1 MTKHHRRMGAVAI
14 GALLAP
20 PLISLWAS
28 PLASADPTTD
38 VTVGP
43 ADLSYTFGPD
53 TLTINP
59 TDFAFDNY
67 ISTSSYDLDIY
78 DPDGLTS
85 KTYDAVI
92 TDPGKF
98 QLTLGD
104 NDGTITHDLVFNP
117 ANFTSTDPG
126 VTAIG
131 GAVSGAA
138 AAASTDLT
146 TVTDLQYELGPD
158 TLTVNPSDFAF
169 DNFISTSN
177 FDVDLY
183 DPDGLTSKTYDV
195 ILTDPG
201 KFQLD
206 ITDTGG
212 TFTHDLVTNPAD
224 FLNADAG
231 LSAIGGVLPVDV
243 PAGAVGDVAGGGL
256 LESLAG
262 LFGF

>member
-20 PLISLWAS
+20 PLISLCAS

-38 VTVGP
+38 LTVGP
-43 ADLSYTFGPD
+43 GDLSYTFGPD

-59 TDFAFDNY
+59 TDYAFDNY
-67 ISTSSYDLDIY
+67 
-78 DPDGLTS
+78 
-85 KTYDAVI
+85 
-92 TDPGKF
+92 
-98 QLTLGD
+98 
-104 NDGTITHDLVFNP
+104 
-117 ANFTSTDPG
+117 
-126 VTAIG
+126 
-131 GAVSGAA
+131 
-138 AAASTDLT
+138 
-146 TVTDLQYELGPD
+146 
-158 TLTVNPSDFAF
+158 
-169 DNFISTSN
+169 ISTSN

-212 TFTHDLVTNPAD
+212 TITHDLVTNPAD

-231 LSAIGGVLPVDV
+231 LTAIGGALPVDV

>member
-1 MTKHHRRMGAVAI
+1 MTEHHRMGAVAI

-38 VTVGP
+38 VAVGP
-43 ADLSYTFGPD
+43 GDVTHTFGPD

-59 TDFAFDNY
+59 TDHAFDNY
-67 ISTSSYDLDIY
+67 ISTSHVDVDLY
-78 DPDGLTS
+78 NPDGLTS
-85 KTYDAVI
+85 KTYDIVI
-92 TDPGKF
+92 TDPGKI

-104 NDGTITHDLVFNP
+104 NDGTITHEIVTNP
-117 ANFTSTDPG
+117 ADITSPDPG

-138 AAASTDLT
+138 AAASTDVS
-146 TVTDLQYELGPD
+146 TVTDVQHVLGPD
-158 TLTVNPSDFAF
+158 TLTVNPSDYAF
-169 DNFISTSN
+169 DNSISTSK

-183 DPDGLTSKTYDV
+183 NPDGLTSKSYDV

-201 KFQLD
+201 KAQLD

-212 TFTHDLVTNPAD
+212 TFTHEIITNPAD
-224 FLNADAG
+224 FLNPDAG
-231 LSAIGGVLPVDV
+231 LSAIGGTLPVDAPV
-243 PAGAVGDVAGGGL
+243 GAVGDVAGGGL